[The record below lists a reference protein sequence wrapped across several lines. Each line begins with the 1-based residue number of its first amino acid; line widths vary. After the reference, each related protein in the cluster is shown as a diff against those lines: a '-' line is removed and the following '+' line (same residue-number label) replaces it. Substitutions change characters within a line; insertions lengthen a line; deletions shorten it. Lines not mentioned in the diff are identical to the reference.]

1 MTTVPSTWRT
11 PGSALHTKLLP
22 NASLK
27 CGACKETSE
36 NAFVCC
42 HNDISGLTID
52 FCFDCWADATYYC
65 RTCRK
70 TPSNAHVVIC
80 DGCGVF
86 EHAGCTCDAS
96 VVDQDTWFCRNCTR
110 GDCDDLKVR
119 LDLMTDRA
127 KEMEACWSLEKLQ
140 QQRLQQ
146 DVANMRENVRQAR
159 ETAKLATDAQKRL
172 KRASETLVLVR
183 NELQKTK
190 GRLAYRSARVGHQ
203 KKEVDALT
211 KHKKQSEAL
220 VSALQKER
228 DAYKNKALALENNQG
243 AITKRALELY
253 KVNKQLRS
261 TNAVLRSEKLDM
273 QHSLADVLKK
283 RKREDR
289 GAKIAASESLRL
301 MEEMSKRM
309 KFIVNQ
315 H

>member
-11 PGSALHTKLLP
+11 PGSALHTKLVAK
-22 NASLK
+22 ASLK
-27 CGACKETSE
+27 CGACKQTGE

-42 HNDISGLTID
+42 ANDITGLCVD
-52 FCFDCWADATYYC
+52 FCFDCWADAPYYC

-70 TPSNAHVVIC
+70 TPSNVHVVIC

-96 VVDQDTWFCRNCTR
+96 VVDQDTWFCHNCTR

-146 DVANMRENVRQAR
+146 NIANMRENVRQAR
-159 ETAKLATDAQKRL
+159 ETSKLATDAQKRL
-172 KRASETLVLVR
+172 KKTTETLVLVR

-190 GRLAYRSARVGHQ
+190 GRLTYRSGRVEHQ
-203 KKEVDALT
+203 KKQVDTLT
-211 KHKKQSEAL
+211 VFKKQSEAL
-220 VSALQKER
+220 TSTLQKER
-228 DAYKNKALALENNQG
+228 DTYKNKALALENNQG

-253 KVNKQLRS
+253 KTNKQLRS
-261 TNAVLRSEKLDM
+261 TNALLRSEKLDM

-289 GAKIAASESLRL
+289 GAKIAASESLHL